1 MENVKVE
8 EKKKMQKSDLIKTII
23 GIVLCVI
30 FGFMLV
36 CNMVIIVKG
45 AVNDERPPS
54 VFGTTPLV
62 VTSGSMSGDADG
74 HIEIGDL
81 VFLEDAPWSE
91 LKEGDVVTFKDGGAY
106 TTHRLVRWEADY
118 EYPDKNN
125 EGVTLYGGW
134 VTKGDYNN
142 GEDSHRLVE
151 ASYIGRVT
159 SRIPWIGN
167 VILFLKEP
175 LGMILCVGVPLAL
188 YIGIDITLRKKADK
202 TKVAAAE
209 DKTTEL
215 EDKNAA
221 LMAELERLRA
231 LAGEQANAP
240 SDENKGGE
248 DN

>member
-1 MENVKVE
+1 MENVNVE
-8 EKKKMQKSDLIKTII
+8 EKKDTQKSELMKTII
-23 GIVLCVI
+23 GIVLCVV

-45 AVNDERPPS
+45 AVNDDRPPS
-54 VFGTTPLV
+54 IFGTTPLV
-62 VTSGSMSGDADG
+62 VLSGSMSGDADG

-81 VFLEDAPWSE
+81 VFLEQAAWAD

-106 TTHRLVRWEADY
+106 TTHRLMRWEADFEY
-118 EYPDKNN
+118 EDK
-125 EGVTLYGGW
+125 EGNKLYGGW

-159 SRIPWIGN
+159 GRVPWIGN
-167 VILFLKEP
+167 VILFLQTP
-175 LGMILCVGVPLAL
+175 LGMILCVGLPLAL
-188 YIGIDITLRKKADK
+188 YIGIDIWLRKKADK
-202 TKVAAAE
+202 SKVAAAE

-231 LAGEQANAP
+231 LAGEQANA
-240 SDENKGGE
+240 SSSENKDGE
-248 DN
+248 

>member
-1 MENVKVE
+1 MENVNVE
-8 EKKKMQKSDLIKTII
+8 EKKNTQKSELVKTII
-23 GIVLCVI
+23 GIALCII

-45 AVNDERPPS
+45 AMSDERPPS
-54 VFGTTPLV
+54 IFGTTPLV
-62 VTSGSMSGDADG
+62 VLSGSMSGDAEG

-81 VFLEDAPWSE
+81 VFLEDAAWAD

-106 TTHRLVRWEADY
+106 TTHRLMRWEKDF
-118 EYPDKNN
+118 EYKDKDGN
-125 EGVTLYGGW
+125 VLYGGW

-159 SRIPWIGN
+159 GRVPFIGN
-167 VILFLKEP
+167 VILFLQTP

-188 YIGIDITLRKKADK
+188 YIGIDIFLRKKADK
-202 TKVAAAE
+202 SKVAAAE

-231 LAGEQANAP
+231 LAGEQNNT
-240 SDENKGGE
+240 SSSENKDGE
-248 DN
+248 